1 MCASGRACVHWRL
14 LCQGVPETRHGRA
27 GCHRTR
33 NSSSPSFRVSR
44 NVCPLEVRV
53 CLTFEPLGLISLR
66 LLGKGGRETEETA
79 RIWNKSETGDRLW
92 SVAQPHFRHVCFE
105 KQRKKWDSLFFI
117 FLKVYIDGC
126 AVLFPLSINVYKAL
140 LFMAI
145 KNIFFSLQNERGK
158 LQTLQKLVLH
168 SCHLCISIFPKCYS
182 SSKPHEV
189 STWILLYTPQNL
201 LYSLLQIE

>member
-1 MCASGRACVHWRL
+1 MCACGRACVHWRL

-66 LLGKGGRETEETA
+66 LRGKGGRGTEETA

-126 AVLFPLSINVYKAL
+126 AVLFPLSINVYKAQ

-145 KNIFFSLQNERGK
+145 KNIFFLYRMNGGNYRHYKSWSYTRVISVFLFFQNVTHLLSLMKCHEFYY
-158 LQTLQKLVLH
+158 TLHKIYYT
-168 SCHLCISIFPKCYS
+168 LCCK
-182 SSKPHEV
+182 
-189 STWILLYTPQNL
+189 
-201 LYSLLQIE
+201 

>member
-1 MCASGRACVHWRL
+1 MCACGRACVHWRL

-66 LLGKGGRETEETA
+66 LRGKGGRGTEETA

-158 LQTLQKLVLH
+158 LQTL
-168 SCHLCISIFPKCYS
+168 
-182 SSKPHEV
+182 
-189 STWILLYTPQNL
+189 
-201 LYSLLQIE
+201 

>member
-1 MCASGRACVHWRL
+1 MCACGRACVHWRL

-66 LLGKGGRETEETA
+66 LRGKGGRGTVDTA

-145 KNIFFSLQNERGK
+145 KNIFFFTEWTGETTDITKVGLTLVASLYF
-158 LQTLQKLVLH
+158 
-168 SCHLCISIFPKCYS
+168 IFLFSPKCYS

-189 STWILLYTPQNL
+189 ST
-201 LYSLLQIE
+201 